1 MAMMK
6 EGANKA
12 EDTRSIISGFT
23 EGSSKGEERMRQGVS
38 FNRLPMS
45 PRSQD
50 VEEEQED
57 ESTVEPST
65 AWGGRVVALDINN
78 NNNPDSMQNSNMKP
92 N

>member
-6 EGANKA
+6 EGAKKA

-38 FNRLPMS
+38 FNRLPLP
-45 PRSQD
+45 PRAQAL
-50 VEEEQED
+50 EQED

-65 AWGGRVVALDINN
+65 GHGGEGG
-78 NNNPDSMQNSNMKP
+78 
-92 N
+92 

>member
-23 EGSSKGEERMRQGVS
+23 EGSSKGEERLRQGVS
-38 FNRLPMS
+38 FNRLPLS

-50 VEEEQED
+50 VEEEEQEE
-57 ESTVEPST
+57 ESTVET
-65 AWGGRVVALDINN
+65 KHGMGRGGG
-78 NNNPDSMQNSNMKP
+78 
-92 N
+92 